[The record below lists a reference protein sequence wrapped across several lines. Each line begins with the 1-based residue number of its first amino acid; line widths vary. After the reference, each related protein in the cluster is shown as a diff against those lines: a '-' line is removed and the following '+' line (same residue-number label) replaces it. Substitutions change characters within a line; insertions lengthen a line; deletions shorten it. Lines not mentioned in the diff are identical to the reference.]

1 MLNKEKNKACIVH
14 FFDIHDKNYSDN
26 EIYKT
31 INLSSEF
38 KSKILYSHRDLKSY

>member
-1 MLNKEKNKACIVH
+1 MYSY

-31 INLSSEF
+31 INLSQNLNLNF
-38 KSKILYSHRDLKSY
+38 YSHRDLKSYCLKYIDNY